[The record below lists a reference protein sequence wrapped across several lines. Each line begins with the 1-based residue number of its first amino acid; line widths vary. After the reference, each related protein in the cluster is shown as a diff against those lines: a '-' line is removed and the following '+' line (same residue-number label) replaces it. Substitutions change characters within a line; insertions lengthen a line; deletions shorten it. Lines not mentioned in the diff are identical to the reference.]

1 MNIFEQAT
9 RIKAR
14 FTTNRGYLT
23 VEQLWDLPLQSKDG
37 FDLDNVAKEINGS
50 LKEVT
55 EESFVN
61 VGTNPVKPK
70 LEMLL
75 DIVKHIIAVRLE
87 EIAAAKAKAERLAE
101 REKLI
106 AALGDKQDEKLRTM
120 SEKQL
125 RTRISELGE
134 S

>member
-1 MNIFEQAT
+1 MSIFEQASRT
-9 RIKAR
+9 KIR
-14 FTTNRGYLT
+14 FPSNRGYLNA
-23 VEQLWDLPLQSKDG
+23 EQLWDLSLQSKDG
-37 FDLDNVAKEINGS
+37 FDLDSVAKEINGS
-50 LKEVT
+50 IKEVT

-61 VGTNPVKPK
+61 TGTNPIKPK
-70 LEMLL
+70 LELML
-75 DIVKHIIAVRLE
+75 DIVKHIIAIKLE
-87 EIAAAKAKAERLAE
+87 EIAAAKARAERVAE

-106 AALGDKQDEKLRTM
+106 AALGDKQDEKLRTL